1 MKESFKNYIGDLRDV
16 LLALADNLDLE
27 IRKTAGEC
35 FGRLMKNY
43 CDEKSSTSVEDLC
56 GKGIHGQ
63 QVAAMSMVFAAP
75 HLKDGDDAKFAVSTY
90 KMETKGLAI
99 VDRTRI
105 AGKDKNK
112 ICSEETKDM
121 LTLRKLVYDG
131 VAAFYHHQPSKMDKA
146 DAEKYLGFALEET
159 KLGVADIMDK

>member
-1 MKESFKNYIGDLRDV
+1 
-16 LLALADNLDLE
+16 
-27 IRKTAGEC
+27 
-35 FGRLMKNY
+35 
-43 CDEKSSTSVEDLC
+43 
-56 GKGIHGQ
+56 
-63 QVAAMSMVFAAP
+63 MVSAAP
-75 HLKDGDDAKFAVSTY
+75 HLKDGDDARFTFATY
-90 KMETKGLAI
+90 KDETSELAI

-121 LTLRKLVYDG
+121 LTLRKHVYDG
-131 VAAFYHHQPSKMDKA
+131 IAAFYQHLPSKMDKA